1 MKELLGRGGFN
12 PEPKFCVEAIFR
24 SHLSGIGP
32 KQLLAACPAA
42 PGIRVLT
49 PTACRSLRFPLQP
62 GPHCPEAA
70 QAPVINSA

>member
-1 MKELLGRGGFN
+1 MKELLGGGGFS
-12 PEPKFCVEAIFR
+12 PEPEFCIEAIFK
-24 SHLSGIGP
+24 SHLFGIGP

-49 PTACRSLRFPLQP
+49 PMACRRPRSPLQP